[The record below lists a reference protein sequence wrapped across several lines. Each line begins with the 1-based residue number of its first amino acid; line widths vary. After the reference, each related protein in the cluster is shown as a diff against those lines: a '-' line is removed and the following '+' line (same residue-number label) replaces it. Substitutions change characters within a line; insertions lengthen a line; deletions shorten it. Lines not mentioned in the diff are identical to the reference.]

1 MISVTEAQKQ
11 IAQNA
16 KLLDILSVDLDDALG
31 YFLAE
36 DLSAP
41 IDLPSFRQSA
51 MDGYAFIHTGQTELK
66 VVGQVQAGDTAIP
79 ELNAGEAIRIFT
91 GAPVPDA
98 ADTVVIQ
105 EHITR
110 IDDKLI
116 LNTIPA
122 RQANVRPIG
131 EQITAGTAVLKKG
144 HSINEASIGFLAGLG
159 FTSVKVYRKPSVS
172 ILTTGNEL
180 QKPGTPLKPNHIY
193 ESNGIMLKNALA
205 RLGITEVQILKAQD
219 TLDATKAAV
228 KNALQA
234 SDVVLVSGGIS
245 VGDYDFVQEA
255 LLSNGVNEHFYKVNQ
270 KPGKPLWFGTTGDRS
285 VFGLPGNPASSLTA
299 FYIYVLPH
307 LRKRMGSLSP
317 FLNER
322 KAELTEDINNSIGKT
337 LFLKAGVAGTKI
349 TPYTGQASSMLNT
362 YALSNAL
369 LVISDKETSLKAG
382 DLVNYIDLNF

>member
-1 MISVTEAQKQ
+1 M
-11 IAQNA
+11 
-16 KLLDILSVDLDDALG
+16 
-31 YFLAE
+31 
-36 DLSAP
+36 
-41 IDLPSFRQSA
+41 
-51 MDGYAFIHTGQTELK
+51 K